1 VLHAGRGVFAVS
13 AAAGDRARQ
22 SGARSPLEVHAPAAA
37 AGVAGVVVNGE
48 RQPWDR
54 RDGETSKGYA
64 AFRQFRD
71 QGPLRTLGDVPG
83 SHITI
88 SRWSS
93 RWDWSARATAWDDAA
108 HMADDARRLE
118 AIRTM
123 HDTHQRAG
131 RAAMGKAL
139 AALQRMEPEDIPPY
153 AIAKLLELGAR
164 LERDTLIVSVEELQG
179 VFPAHLPQMAAP
191 VDDPWERI
199 SRALTNPD
207 SA

>member
-1 VLHAGRGVFAVS
+1 MVVS
-13 AAAGDRARQ
+13 
-22 SGARSPLEVHAPAAA
+22 V
-37 AGVAGVVVNGE
+37 E

-54 RDGETSKGYA
+54 RDGETDRAYH

-71 QGPLRTLGDVPG
+71 MGPLRDLGSVAG
-83 SHITI
+83 SHVTVG
-88 SRWSS
+88 RWSA
-93 RWDWSARATAWDDAA
+93 RWDWSARATAWDDAL

-123 HDTHQRAG
+123 HDNHQRAG
-131 RAAMGKAL
+131 RAALGKAL

-153 AIAKLLELGAR
+153 AVAKLLELGAR
-164 LERDTLIVSVEELQG
+164 LERDTLTVSVEELQG
-179 VFPAHLPQMAAP
+179 VFPAHLPQIGAP

-199 SRALTNPD
+199 SRELTGPD